1 LHILMLTTNDPA
13 GTAIAFTKA
22 INRHTG
28 HSCRLVTTEI
38 RYNFYFEKDLHLPAL
53 NREGIDE
60 IEALLK
66 GADVIHFHMLADE
79 RMELGPL
86 KVKDYLPGKKIVHH
100 HHGHPHFRANPAL
113 YREKYARNA
122 RRVLVSTPD
131 LLRLLPEA
139 VWQPNLV
146 PLFDPLFMPRD
157 PGWNGTARIGHAP
170 TRKELKNTREL
181 LQAVGE
187 LKQRPLG
194 CDVVLDVI
202 ENCLYRE
209 CLKRKNRCHVI
220 FDHMQGYY
228 GVSSLESLS
237 QGKPVIA
244 GLDAWNRR
252 HIEDFAGTVR
262 LPWVIV
268 HTQDE
273 LRDALERYIVDC
285 ERRERTGRYSREF
298 MENGWSE
305 QRVLD
310 RLVGFYA
317 SL

>member
-1 LHILMLTTNDPA
+1 LNILMLTTNDPA

-22 INRHTG
+22 INRCTG
-28 HSCRLVTTEI
+28 HSCRLVTTEV
-38 RYNFYFEKDLHLPAL
+38 RYNFFFEKDLHLPAL
-53 NREGIDE
+53 NRDGIQE
-60 IEALLK
+60 VEALLQ
-66 GADVIHFHMLADE
+66 GADVLHFHLLADE
-79 RMELGPL
+79 HMALGPL
-86 KVKDYLPGKKIVHH
+86 QVRDYVAGKRIVHH
-100 HHGHPHFRANPAL
+100 HHGHPHFRANPES
-113 YREKYARNA
+113 YRQKHLRNG

-146 PLFDPLFMPRD
+146 PLFDPLFLPQD

-181 LQAVGE
+181 LQAVAE
-187 LKQRPLG
+187 LKPRPLG

-202 ENCLYRE
+202 ENCLYRD
-209 CLKRKNRCHVI
+209 CLKRKNRCHVV

-252 HIEDFAGTVR
+252 HIEDFAGTDR
-262 LPWVIV
+262 LPWVIA

-273 LRDALERYIVDC
+273 LRNTLERYIVDS

-305 QRVLD
+305 QRVID